1 MFFISNL
8 MYRDSIN
15 YLFSIFMFI
24 DLSIAPSLVGMPE
37 FIAGV
42 VVGSVLL
49 TFCVQWKKSTLKCSM
64 HLPNSSSSSNNR
76 ACNSD
81 PRRLAVMIGI
91 VMLTVHSFESSV

>member
-1 MFFISNL
+1 
-8 MYRDSIN
+8 
-15 YLFSIFMFI
+15 MFI

-49 TFCVQWKKSTLKCSM
+49 IVVVVLLTFCVVMRQWKKSTLECSM